1 MGRQAVSNA
10 RAVRVAATVLGV
22 FILISTT
29 VANPGDAYG
38 ASRWGD
44 DVGGFM
50 TDASMSMSAPM
61 MRMVD
66 GLLGNQAVDDGADNR
81 LTILATGLGLARRLA
96 SAARTRS

>member
-1 MGRQAVSNA
+1 MPAPSALR
-10 RAVRVAATVLGV
+10 RTVLGV

-38 ASRWGD
+38 ASRWGGE
-44 DVGGFM
+44 VGGFV
-50 TDASMSMSAPM
+50 TDASMSMSAPF

-81 LTILATGLGLARRLA
+81 LTILAMGSRFARRPV
-96 SAARTRS
+96 SGGPTRS